1 MTTGTKLSRMT
12 YPFTNPLL
20 LPHTSVKRRWKESS
34 VEVKFAWGKEACKRT
49 NASMPDPL
57 QMDSLL
63 FLCGRLP
70 NITGMGSFHCMSFC
84 AKPEHC

>member
-12 YPFTNPLL
+12 YPFINPLL
-20 LPHTSVKRRWKESS
+20 SPTSVKRKR
-34 VEVKFAWGKEACKRT
+34 KFSGSQVCMGKEAWKRT

-63 FLCGRLP
+63 FLWGRLP

-84 AKPEHC
+84 TKPEHC